1 MAATPHPTSQ
11 LLILGVAQAVLFVVG
26 GLLGRWIGMAFG
38 IDAFASAGYSA
49 REMIGIL
56 LVGLGAGGGLQLARV
71 WYTRRYGNPR
81 G

>member
-1 MAATPHPTSQ
+1 MPHPTSQ

-26 GLLGRWIGMAFG
+26 GLLGRSIGMAFG

-49 REMIGIL
+49 REMVGIL
-56 LVGLGAGGGLQLARV
+56 LVGLGAGGGLQSARV

>member
-1 MAATPHPTSQ
+1 MAQTPHPTSQ

-49 REMIGIL
+49 REMVGIL

>member
-1 MAATPHPTSQ
+1 MPHPTSQ

-26 GLLGRWIGMAFG
+26 GLLGRSIGMAFG

-49 REMIGIL
+49 REMVGIL
-56 LVGLGAGGGLQLARV
+56 LVGLGAGGGLQAARV